1 MNHDIGKILLI
12 MIKYIINIILI
23 VTLSSALVYSNSSP
37 YSLSFTTDSLLI
49 GSGAAL
55 LALTLYTKEKV
66 DPLTDNE
73 IAALT
78 PGNIN
83 RFDRSATNN
92 WSPNGAKWSDITL
105 ASTMISPLAFLLND
119 KIKDDFIVLG
129 VMYGESLLITNGLN
143 WAIKD
148 IVQRK
153 RPFTYNPDAPYKDK
167 KEKDAVLSFYSG
179 HTANAFNSA
188 VFASTVFSDYYPQS
202 SWRYA
207 VWGTT
212 LLAAST
218 TGYLRYYS
226 GKHYPTDIIAGAIIG
241 SITGWAIP
249 ALHRDR
255 AEDISVKILFGE
267 ESMIAIEFY
276 F

>member
-1 MNHDIGKILLI
+1 

-23 VTLSSALVYSNSSP
+23 VIISSAQVYSANSSP
-37 YSLSFTTDSLLI
+37 YSLSATTDSLLI
-49 GSGAAL
+49 GSGAIL
-55 LALTLYTKEKV
+55 WALTLYTKEKV
-66 DPLTDNE
+66 DPLTDDK
-73 IAALT
+73 IRALT

-83 RFDRSATNN
+83 RLDRSATDN

-105 ASTMISPLAFLLND
+105 TSTMISPLAFLLND
-119 KIKDDFIVLG
+119 KTRDDFIILG
-129 VMYGESLLITNGLN
+129 VMYSESLLITNGLN
-143 WAIKD
+143 MTIKN

-153 RPFTYNPDAPYKDK
+153 RPFTYNPDAPHKDK

-188 VFASTVFSDYYPQS
+188 VFAGTVFSDYYAQS
-202 SWRYA
+202 LWRYA
-207 VWGTT
+207 VWGTS
-212 LLAAST
+212 LMLAST

-249 ALHRDR
+249 ALHRNRD
-255 AEDISVKILFGE
+255 ENISVKMMFGE
-267 ESMIAIEFY
+267 KNMIAIEFY

>member
-1 MNHDIGKILLI
+1 MT
-12 MIKYIINIILI
+12 KYIIKIILI
-23 VTLSSALVYSNSSP
+23 IILSSELVYSDSSP
-37 YSLSFTTDSLLI
+37 YSLSTYTDSLLI
-49 GSGAAL
+49 GSGAVL

-66 DPLTDNE
+66 DPLTDDK
-73 IAALT
+73 IVALT

-83 RFDRSATNN
+83 RLDRSATDN

-105 ASTMISPLAFLLND
+105 TSTMISPLAFLLND
-119 KIKDDFIVLG
+119 KTRDDFIILG
-129 VMYGESLLITNGLN
+129 VMYGESILITNGLSMT
-143 WAIKD
+143 IKD

-153 RPFTYNPDAPYKDK
+153 RPFIYNPDAPYKEK
-167 KEKDAVLSFYSG
+167 KEKDAVRSFYSG

-188 VFASTVFSDYYPQS
+188 VFVSTVFSDYYAQS
-202 SWRYA
+202 PWRYA

-212 LLAAST
+212 LTLAST

-249 ALHRDR
+249 ALHRNR
-255 AEDISVKILFGE
+255 NENISVRMMFGE
-267 ESMIAIEFY
+267 ENMIAVEFS

>member
-1 MNHDIGKILLI
+1 
-12 MIKYIINIILI
+12 MIKYIINITLI
-23 VTLSSALVYSNSSP
+23 IALSATQVYSANSSP
-37 YSLSFTTDSLLI
+37 YRLSTTTDSLLI

-55 LALTLYTKEKV
+55 WALTLYTNKKV

-73 IAALT
+73 IRALST
-78 PGNIN
+78 GNIN

-92 WSPNGAKWSDITL
+92 WSPNGAKLSDITL
-105 ASTMISPLAFLLND
+105 TSTMISPLAFFLND
-119 KIKDDFIVLG
+119 QTRDDFIVLG

-143 WAIKD
+143 KAIKN

-153 RPFTYNPDAPYKDK
+153 RPFTYNPDAPHKDK

-188 VFASTVFSDYYPQS
+188 VFVSTVFSDYYAQS
-202 SWRYA
+202 PWRYA

-212 LLAAST
+212 LTLAST
-218 TGYLRYYS
+218 TGYLRYYA

-249 ALHRDR
+249 ALHRHR
-255 AEDISVKILFGE
+255 AENISVKMMFGE
-267 ESMIAIEFY
+267 ESILSIEVY

>member
-1 MNHDIGKILLI
+1 MTKYIFNAILLI
-12 MIKYIINIILI
+12 AILS
-23 VTLSSALVYSNSSP
+23 TSVYSADTSP
-37 YSLSFTTDSLLI
+37 YRLSLTTDSLLI

-55 LALTLYTKEKV
+55 WALTLYTKKMV
-66 DPLTDNE
+66 DPLTDDE
-73 IAALT
+73 IDSLSKS
-78 PGNIN
+78 NIN
-83 RFDRSATNN
+83 RFDRSAADN
-92 WSPNGAKWSDITL
+92 WSPNGAKLSDITL
-105 ASTMISPLAFLLND
+105 ASVMVSPLAFLLND
-119 KIKDDFIVLG
+119 KTRDDFIVLG

-143 WAIKD
+143 STVKD

-153 RPFTYNPDAPYKDK
+153 RPFTYNRDASYKDK
-167 KEKDAVLSFYSG
+167 KERDAVRSFYSG

-202 SWRYA
+202 PWRYA
-207 VWGTT
+207 VWGTS
-212 LLAAST
+212 LLTATT

-249 ALHRDR
+249 ALHRNGD
-255 AEDISVKILFGE
+255 ENISVKMTVGE
-267 ESMIAIEFY
+267 ERMIAAIEFY

>member
-1 MNHDIGKILLI
+1 

-23 VTLSSALVYSNSSP
+23 VTLSSVQLYSTDSSP
-37 YSLSFTTDSLLI
+37 YRLSVATDSVLI

-55 LALTLYTKEKV
+55 MALTLYTKGKV
-66 DPLTDNE
+66 DPLTDAE
-73 IAALT
+73 IEALT

-83 RFDRSATNN
+83 RFDRSAADN
-92 WSPNGAKWSDITL
+92 WSPNGDIWSSIIL
-105 ASTMISPLAFLLND
+105 ASAMISPLGFVLND
-119 KIKDDFIVLG
+119 KTRDDFIVLG

-143 WAIKD
+143 MTIKD

-188 VFASTVFSDYYPQS
+188 VFVSTVFSDYYPQS
-202 SWRYA
+202 QWRYA
-207 VWGTT
+207 VWGTS
-212 LLAAST
+212 LLAASA
-218 TGYLRYYS
+218 TGYLRYYA
-226 GKHYPTDIIAGAIIG
+226 GKHYPTDIIAGAVIG
-241 SITGWAIP
+241 SITGWGIP
-249 ALHRDR
+249 ALHRNR
-255 AEDISVKILFGE
+255 SENISVKMTVGE
-267 ESMIAIEFY
+267 ESVLAVEFY